1 MTSQPVFRF
10 RSSTTLCLF
19 FLYLC
24 LSTSSSPSHK
34 PKPRTTRKSPHSV
47 QMKKKNNTTISK
59 TQKKLDQMETKNQ
72 TKPIKPKSNS
82 TTSSSPQSKPKL
94 PKPSNS
100 TKPIK
105 TTNSTKPPKLP
116 TKPTKPTTTT
126 TTTTTVT
133 KPMKPKA
140 HQPKPTTYD
149 DEDDLLSEFRDL
161 PSKFHET
168 LLSDLEKISTTSKAY
183 LTRANLEITNNF
195 KPIVGNKY
203 APTIASL
210 TSCVFLIMP
219 LLLLS
224 LAFHQIKTY
233 LSLSKILLF
242 IQAYLAIYFGILS
255 ITSFVTC
262 LEPLKLF
269 YATSPTS
276 YFYTQ
281 VFQMGG
287 YVLVLLMQ
295 VVNLIVVFS
304 TVEIGLGSKALGLA
318 QVFVGFS
325 VGLHYYAAVFH
336 RAVKREAP
344 RTNWRIHAVYSV
356 CFLVICAFARVDR
369 RKKAYVQEGGEDGKK
384 S

>member
-1 MTSQPVFRF
+1 MTSQPIFRF
-10 RSSTTLCLF
+10 RTSTTLCLF

-24 LSTSSSPSHK
+24 LSTSLFTFSQAQSQNNKKKPSLSTNEEEEQPPPSPK
-34 PKPRTTRKSPHSV
+34 PK
-47 QMKKKNNTTISK
+47 
-59 TQKKLDQMETKNQ
+59 KKLDQMETKNQ

-82 TTSSSPQSKPKL
+82 TTTSSPQSKPKL

-105 TTNSTKPPKLP
+105 TTNFTKPPKLP
-116 TKPTKPTTTT
+116 TKPIKT

-133 KPMKPKA
+133 KPMKPKV
-140 HQPKPTTYD
+140 HQPKPTIYD

-168 LLSDLEKISTTSKAY
+168 LLPDLEKISTTSKAY
-183 LTRANLEITNNF
+183 LTRANLEMTNNF

-224 LAFHQIKTY
+224 LAFHRIKTY

-255 ITSFVTC
+255 VTSFVTC